1 MNKTLLVI
9 GFLLLS
15 IVPDVNSAEGGPCKD
30 YGDCDQFKPDLNNMA
45 SLQRGVGTFMK
56 YCYSCHSLKYS
67 RWGRV
72 ANDLQIP
79 EDIFFEYLVPDQDAG
94 PYDLMVA
101 PIHELEIDNA
111 PPDLTLVARKRTS
124 SWVYAYLRAFYDDS
138 STTYGSNNLVYPGVN
153 MPNILAPIQGNQK
166 LGCKE
171 VPVLAKNGG
180 EKRDEFGNTITK
192 EKCGYLKHQD
202 GSGLLNVEEFDEF
215 IYDLT
220 NFLTYVGEPSRA
232 ERERMGVYAIIFF
245 IIFTFLS
252 ALLYREYQKDYH

>member
-1 MNKTLLVI
+1 
-9 GFLLLS
+9 
-15 IVPDVNSAEGGPCKD
+15 
-30 YGDCDQFKPDLNNMA
+30 
-45 SLQRGVGTFMK
+45 
-56 YCYSCHSLKYS
+56 
-67 RWGRV
+67 
-72 ANDLQIP
+72 
-79 EDIFFEYLVPDQDAG
+79 
-94 PYDLMVA
+94 
-101 PIHELEIDNA
+101 
-111 PPDLTLVARKRTS
+111 
-124 SWVYAYLRAFYDDS
+124 
-138 STTYGSNNLVYPGVN
+138 

-171 VPVLAKNGG
+171 VAVLAKNGG

-192 EKCGYLKHQD
+192 EKCGYLKYQD

>member
-1 MNKTLLVI
+1 
-9 GFLLLS
+9 
-15 IVPDVNSAEGGPCKD
+15 
-30 YGDCDQFKPDLNNMA
+30 
-45 SLQRGVGTFMK
+45 
-56 YCYSCHSLKYS
+56 
-67 RWGRV
+67 
-72 ANDLQIP
+72 
-79 EDIFFEYLVPDQDAG
+79 
-94 PYDLMVA
+94 
-101 PIHELEIDNA
+101 
-111 PPDLTLVARKRTS
+111 
-124 SWVYAYLRAFYDDS
+124 
-138 STTYGSNNLVYPGVN
+138 

-166 LGCKE
+166 LGCKD